1 MWLTTYSKSKRY
13 TYTHRTT
20 DGAHLQKA
28 VSTYNK
34 GESLW
39 YKIRKLEKISWTLPP
54 PYSPST
60 MNVSVLRLGPDA
72 AKISYLIT
80 RVGSTWQ
87 QGKDRSDIREKQ

>member
-1 MWLTTYSKSKRY
+1 MVQRLVMWLAMQGAQVRSPDGELGSHMAGGIRAQEPQLE
-13 TYTHRTT
+13 RTPCT
-20 DGAHLQKA
+20 
-28 VSTYNK
+28 
-34 GESLW
+34 
-39 YKIRKLEKISWTLPP
+39 
-54 PYSPST
+54 T